1 MVLARARRHRALA
14 RRSPL
19 IYVARRLVLAIP
31 MLLGMSVLVFAL
43 MRLVPGDPA
52 LIVLGYKATPET
64 VRALRETFH
73 LDDPLL
79 QQYVRWL
86 AGVVRGDFGIDFRQ
100 NEPIGRMI
108 LDRLPVTLE
117 LTLLAAAL
125 ATLVGVPLGLLAGA
139 RRGGSADRA
148 SLALGLVGISIP
160 DFWLGIMLI
169 LLLSLGAGVLP
180 SSGWVAFSESPVQNL
195 QHFALPALTLGLSR
209 AAVLGRLTRAAVL
222 DVVHRPFVQCARA
235 KGLGEPAVLVRH
247 VLPNAA
253 IPIVTVI
260 GLQVGYMLGG
270 AIVVETIF
278 TLPGVGRMTLDA
290 VLERNYPVVQST
302 VLAVGAM
309 FMLVN
314 MLTDVLYGVIDPR
327 VRHR

>member
-1 MVLARARRHRALA
+1 MAYA
-14 RRSPL
+14 
-19 IYVARRLVLAIP
+19 ARRL
-31 MLLGMSVLVFAL
+31 LLTVPLLFGMSLLVFGL

-52 LIVLGYKATPET
+52 VVVLGYKATPEGIK
-64 VRALRETFH
+64 ALREAFH
-73 LDDPLL
+73 LDEPLPK
-79 QQYVRWL
+79 QYARWIG
-86 AGVVRGDFGIDFRQ
+86 GVARGDFGIDFRQ

-117 LTLLAAAL
+117 LTLLATLCAA
-125 ATLVGVPLGLLAGA
+125 AIGVPLGLLGGG
-139 RRGGSADRA
+139 RRGGVADRTA
-148 SLALGLVGISIP
+148 LAVGLVGVSIP

-169 LLLSLGAGVLP
+169 LGLSLWAGLFPSAGFVPLGDGPLDNVLY
-180 SSGWVAFSESPVQNL
+180 L
-195 QHFALPALTLGLSR
+195 ALPAFTLALSR

-222 DVVHRPFVQCARA
+222 DVVQRPFVQYARA
-235 KGLGEPAVLVRH
+235 KGLGERAILFRH

-253 IPIVTVI
+253 IPIVTVL

-270 AIVVETIF
+270 AIVVEMIF

-302 VLAVGAM
+302 VLVIGAM

-314 MLTDVLYGVIDPR
+314 LVTDLLYGVIDPR
-327 VRHR
+327 VRRP